1 MKYILHILT
10 FVILA
15 FNQLPSYADSK
26 AIKATE
32 TIVPTASASVPAN
45 RLWTATEYRNSEWQP
60 DVGKYF
66 FSEMW
71 RWSFGNRLYPED
83 HPQRYGH
90 FSIMVDPPS
99 GTMLLTREESNYL
112 DEMTE
117 WIIVQPNGEY
127 ILGWTEHTGEKFM
140 KRHSIADFD
149 DHAFRSSEQAADF
162 DKYFTHVGEYLTYGE
177 DVYGWRT
184 FKGKEYKQ
192 TYMKSSDI
200 SYLTVTTLPFSIR
213 PLYLVEKINQDLKL
227 PIKFSNYAYLL
238 PENALALGEF
248 YGKEFVFNFESA
260 SHTSSFLDISEY
272 VEITR

>member
-117 WIIVQPNGEY
+117 WIIVQP
-127 ILGWTEHTGEKFM
+127 I
-140 KRHSIADFD
+140 
-149 DHAFRSSEQAADF
+149 RSSEQAADF